1 MTFGTDVS
9 LPPPFLGSIVLLGS
23 IGALS
28 AILAHRSVSVFH
40 DGLRPVMRDYRLGN
54 LAHKEVGRTSFRLG
68 WGFFWAFGIPFS
80 LGAVIPLVYMIFMAT
95 DWIGVST
102 RGRLDVR
109 WYRSGRALAGV
120 LLAGLFGALWG
131 VMVALVL
138 RGLAELMQRLPV
150 DMFDVTAMFAA
161 PAAEAYFLLVLLPI
175 AYHYGYR
182 KAVVVLVLA
191 SVVWAVA
198 GERGWPVPSAF
209 GFGVIAVAMLVL
221 LAIETRAAKAAAAKS
236 AAGNKGGGPDWA
248 MLDDD
253 DEDEDEDL
261 AANLRRI
268 RSAAIP
274 LIALSM
280 LMGAAYNW
288 GVMAKDPVS
297 GLLYAQGLA
306 VPAALVMAV
315 WAFSYVPMKFTT
327 ATMTGCMPTGT
338 FLEVVVA
345 LLMPDPWTAA
355 IACGLLRLGEIYALR
370 PVVGLI
376 QRVPQIRTLADVVRT
391 AIFQVME
398 IGCLIGGAL
407 AASHLAGE
415 WGVGIVIGAWF
426 VNARKSNPVMPMS
439 VGVVAALGV
448 GLFVNVLALVGLT
461 LP

>member
-9 LPPPFLGSIVLLGS
+9 LPPPFVGSIVLLGS

-102 RGRLDVR
+102 RGRLDVG
-109 WYRSGRALAGV
+109 WYRSGRALGGV
-120 LLAGLFGALWG
+120 LLTGLFGALWG

-150 DMFDVTAMFAA
+150 DIFDVTALIAA
-161 PAAEAYFLLVLLPI
+161 PAAEGYFLLVLLPM

-182 KAVVVLVLA
+182 KAAVVLVLA

-198 GERGWPVPSAF
+198 SEHAWPLPSTF
-209 GFGVIAVAMLVL
+209 GFGIIALAMLVFL
-221 LAIETRAAKAAAAKS
+221 VVEVRSAKS
-236 AAGNKGGGPDWA
+236 AAANDGGPDWA
-248 MLDDD
+248 LLDDD
-253 DEDEDEDL
+253 EEDEDEDH

-297 GLLYAQGLA
+297 GVLYAQGLA
-306 VPAALVMAV
+306 VPAALVMAA

-327 ATMTGCMPTGT
+327 ATMTGCMATGT
-338 FLEVVVA
+338 FVEVVVA
-345 LLMPDPWTAA
+345 VLMPDPWTAA
-355 IACGLLRLGEIYALR
+355 IACGLLRLGEIFALR

-407 AASHLAGE
+407 AASHLAGA

-426 VNARKSNPVMPMS
+426 LNARKSNPVMPMS

-448 GLFVNVLALVGLT
+448 GLFVNALAFVGLAL
-461 LP
+461 P

>member
-1 MTFGTDVS
+1 MTFGTDVT
-9 LPPPFLGSIVLLGS
+9 LPPPFVGSIVLLGS

-54 LAHKEVGRTSFRLG
+54 VARRDVGRTSFRLG

-109 WYRSGRALAGV
+109 WYRPGRALGGV
-120 LLAGLFGALWG
+120 LLAGSFGALWG
-131 VMVALVL
+131 VMIALVL
-138 RGLAELMQRLPV
+138 RGLADLMQRLPV
-150 DMFDVTAMFAA
+150 DMFDVTALFAA

-182 KAVVVLVLA
+182 KAAAVLVLA
-191 SVVWAVA
+191 SVVWAAA
-198 GERGWPVPSAF
+198 GELGWPVPAAF
-209 GFGVIAVAMLVL
+209 GFGVIALAMLGC
-221 LAIETRAAKAAAAKS
+221 LAAEARAAKRVAASDGA
-236 AAGNKGGGPDWA
+236 GPDWA
-248 MLDDD
+248 VLDDDEEDDD
-253 DEDEDEDL
+253 DEF
-261 AANLRRI
+261 AANVQRI
-268 RSAAIP
+268 RSAALP

-288 GVMAKDPVS
+288 GVMAKDPVA
-297 GLLYAQGLA
+297 GVLYAQGLA

-315 WAFSYVPMKFTT
+315 WAFSYIPMKFTT
-327 ATMTGCMPTGT
+327 ATMTGCMATGT

-345 LLMPDPWTAA
+345 LLMPNPWIAA
-355 IACGLLRLGEIYALR
+355 IACGGLRLVELLALR
-370 PVVGLI
+370 SVVGLVE
-376 QRVPQIRTLADVVRT
+376 RLPQIRTLADVVRT

-407 AASHLAGE
+407 AASHLAGA

-426 VNARKSNPVMPMS
+426 LNARRSNPVMPMS
-439 VGVVAALGV
+439 VGVIAALCV
-448 GLFVNVLALVGLT
+448 GLFVNALALVGLA

>member
-1 MTFGTDVS
+1 MTFGTDVI
-9 LPPPFLGSIVLLGS
+9 LPPPFVGSMLLLGS

-54 LAHKEVGRTSFRLG
+54 LEHRDVGRTSFRLG

-109 WYRSGRALAGV
+109 WYRSGRALGGV
-120 LLAGLFGALWG
+120 LVAGSFGALWG
-131 VMVALVL
+131 VAVAVVL
-138 RGLAELMQRLPV
+138 RGLAELMQRLPI
-150 DMFDVTAMFAA
+150 DMFDVTALFAV
-161 PAAEAYFLLVLLPI
+161 PAADAYFLLVLLPI
-175 AYHYGYR
+175 AYHFGYR
-182 KAVVVLVLA
+182 KAAIVLVLA

-198 GERGWPVPSAF
+198 GELAWPVPSAF
-209 GFGVIAVAMLVL
+209 GFAVIALAMVVFLVM
-221 LAIETRAAKAAAAKS
+221 EVRAATS
-236 AAGNKGGGPDWA
+236 VTVSRGDEPDWA
-248 MLDDD
+248 VLDDD
-253 DEDEDEDL
+253 EEEDDDEF
-261 AANLRRI
+261 AANVKRI
-268 RSAAIP
+268 RSAAVP

-280 LMGAAYNW
+280 LMGAAYNG

-297 GLLYAQGLA
+297 GVLYSQGLA

-315 WAFSYVPMKFTT
+315 WAFSYIPMKFTT
-327 ATMTGCMPTGT
+327 ATMTGCMATGT

-345 LLMPDPWTAA
+345 LLMPNPWAAA
-355 IACGLLRLGEIYALR
+355 IACGVLRLVELLALR
-370 PVVGLI
+370 SVVTLVE
-376 QRVPQIRTLADVVRT
+376 RVPQIRTLADVVRT

-407 AASHLAGE
+407 AASHLAGG
-415 WGVGIVIGAWF
+415 WGVGVVIGAWF
-426 VNARKSNPVMPMS
+426 LNARKSNPVMPMS

-448 GLFVNVLALVGLT
+448 GLFVNALALVGLA